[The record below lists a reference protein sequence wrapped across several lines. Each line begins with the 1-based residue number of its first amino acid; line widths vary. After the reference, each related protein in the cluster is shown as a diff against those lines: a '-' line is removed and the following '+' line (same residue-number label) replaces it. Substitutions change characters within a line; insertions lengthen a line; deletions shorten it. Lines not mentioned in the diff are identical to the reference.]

1 MLDDSFSS
9 RAKSKVYVLSSSGQ
23 PKCLAS
29 SACALINNLHLT
41 HSADSA
47 DKQVWALVSGTK
59 VNSLPTFYKEFIMAK
74 TSKTKIQSVSKQLAT
89 PTDLKAEGA
98 AEIVA
103 TLNPLIADSLALYI
117 KTKNFHW
124 HLSGMHFRDLHLMFD
139 EQADQLI
146 ASVDPLAE
154 RVRKLGGSTL
164 KSIGQIGQTQTL
176 KDDNEEFVTPLEMLR
191 RLLKDNQ
198 QMAASQRAAHE
209 VCDDHRDYATSSLLE
224 ITIDEAERR
233 IWFLF
238 ESIQNVDQSK

>member
-1 MLDDSFSS
+1 
-9 RAKSKVYVLSSSGQ
+9 
-23 PKCLAS
+23 
-29 SACALINNLHLT
+29 
-41 HSADSA
+41 
-47 DKQVWALVSGTK
+47 
-59 VNSLPTFYKEFIMAK
+59 MAK
-74 TSKTKIQSVSKQLAT
+74 TSKAKTPSVSKQLAT
-89 PTDLKAEGA
+89 PTDLTAEGA

-103 TLNPLIADSLALYI
+103 SLNPLIADSLALYI
-117 KTKNFHW
+117 KSKNFHW

-154 RVRKLGGSTL
+154 RVRKLGGTTL
-164 KSIGQIGQTQTL
+164 KSIGHIGQTQTL

-224 ITIDEAERR
+224 ITIDETERR

-238 ESIQNVDQSK
+238 ESMQNVDQSK

>member
-1 MLDDSFSS
+1 V
-9 RAKSKVYVLSSSGQ
+9 RTGSKQRGLSGQ
-23 PKCLAS
+23 TGVGFSVRHEGQA
-29 SACALINNLHLT
+29 
-41 HSADSA
+41 
-47 DKQVWALVSGTK
+47 VSRFFT
-59 VNSLPTFYKEFIMAK
+59 SFDHPKEFIMAQNNK
-74 TSKTKIQSVSKQLAT
+74 LKNQSAVKQLAT
-89 PTDLKAEGA
+89 PIDLKSDGA
-98 AEIVA
+98 AKIVA
-103 TLNPLIADSLALYI
+103 SLNPLIADSLTLYI

-154 RVRKLGGSTL
+154 RVRKLGGTTIR
-164 KSIGQIGQTQTL
+164 SIGHIAQMQTI
-176 KDDNEEFVTPLEMLR
+176 KDDNEDFVVPLEMLK

-224 ITIDEAERR
+224 VSIDETERR

-238 ESIQNVDQSK
+238 ETIQNVDQSK

>member
-1 MLDDSFSS
+1 MIQTGRPTTPVKHTEHLQ
-9 RAKSKVYVLSSSGQ
+9 RGLSGQ
-23 PKCLAS
+23 TGLGISVHPEGQAVRILF
-29 SACALINNLHLT
+29 T
-41 HSADSA
+41 PFDHS
-47 DKQVWALVSGTK
+47 
-59 VNSLPTFYKEFIMAK
+59 KESIMAQNNK
-74 TSKTKIQSVSKQLAT
+74 LKNQSVTKQLAT
-89 PTDLKAEGA
+89 PTDLKTEGA
-98 AEIVA
+98 AKIVA

-154 RVRKLGGSTL
+154 RVRKLGGATL
-164 KSIGQIGQTQTL
+164 RSIGHIGQTQTL
-176 KDDNEEFVTPLEMLR
+176 KDDNEDFVTPLEMLK

-198 QMAASQRAAHE
+198 QMASSQRAAHE

-224 ITIDEAERR
+224 VSIDETERR

-238 ESIQNVDQSK
+238 ESIQNVDRT

>member
-1 MLDDSFSS
+1 M
-9 RAKSKVYVLSSSGQ
+9 AQ
-23 PKCLAS
+23 
-29 SACALINNLHLT
+29 NNKL
-41 HSADSA
+41 
-47 DKQVWALVSGTK
+47 KNQ
-59 VNSLPTFYKEFIMAK
+59 F
-74 TSKTKIQSVSKQLAT
+74 VSKQLAT

-98 AEIVA
+98 AKIVA

-154 RVRKLGGSTL
+154 RVRKLGGMTL
-164 KSIGQIGQTQTL
+164 RSIGHIGQTQTL
-176 KDDNEEFVTPLEMLR
+176 KDDNDDFVPPLEMLK

-224 ITIDEAERR
+224 ISIDETERR

-238 ESIQNVDQSK
+238 ESIQNVDHSK